1 MMEVV
6 VLLEGA
12 ATQIEGQG
20 DGPAE
25 PVALSPLLTGGPYQ
39 ALFSLSLSLQGA
51 ATSGALWSD

>member
-1 MMEVV
+1 M
-6 VLLEGA
+6 LLEGA

-25 PVALSPLLTGGPYQ
+25 PVALSPLLTGRPYQ